1 MSFLELENNSAGFS
15 KRRRR
20 PSPGL
25 ALHLPIEFSENI
37 NLYLDSAE
45 KPPVFEKRAVKRL
58 VKNASRE
65 KQNDPGA
72 IFIV

>member
-1 MSFLELENNSAGFS
+1 MEQRLQCDRYLCDQAEKVEVNMS
-15 KRRRR
+15 
-20 PSPGL
+20 
-25 ALHLPIEFSENI
+25 
-37 NLYLDSAE
+37 YVDSAE

-65 KQNDPGA
+65 KQIDPGA